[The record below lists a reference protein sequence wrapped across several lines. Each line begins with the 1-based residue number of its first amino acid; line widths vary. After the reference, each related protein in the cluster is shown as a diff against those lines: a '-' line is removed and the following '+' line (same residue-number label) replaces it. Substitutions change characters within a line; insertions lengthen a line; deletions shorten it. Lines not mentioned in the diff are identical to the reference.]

1 MMSDIWRKIGGS
13 SINSVFMTAG
23 VFIIHLYI
31 QKIQPPF
38 EIGIIRAGWI
48 FLSVLY
54 KKL

>member
-1 MMSDIWRKIGGS
+1 MAKNRWELYQFG
-13 SINSVFMTAG
+13 FMTAG
-23 VFIIHLYI
+23 VFIIHLYR